1 VGPRTI
7 AAPGPR
13 TRWIAVRIGALAA
26 LLALGAA
33 AVAGRAFQL
42 QVLRRDALVDEM
54 VEQYRRQLV
63 LKPRRGVITD
73 RSGVLLAGSAD
84 ASSVFADPALLAKDA
99 HGAEALKRIAA
110 ALKVNP
116 AAARRRLAKGS
127 RFAWIARRVSPADA
141 AQVEAI
147 VKATRVRGVAVV
159 PETRR
164 YYPKLELAAQVLG
177 LVGEDGD
184 GLEGIELELDDVL
197 RGEPAK
203 VPSLRDGAG
212 KVVLAQAPPDGRA
225 REGARVELTID
236 QNVQLAVERALGAAV
251 RSSRALS
258 GTAIALDPRTGE
270 LLAVAS
276 VPTANPN
283 APRRVEELRDRAVVD
298 AYEPGS
304 TVKTFTIAGALE
316 RGALRPLDPIDC
328 GNGRYAVG
336 AHVIHDHQ
344 ALGWAGASKILVVS
358 SNIGAAKIGARLGGA
373 GLHASLAAF
382 GFGEK
387 TGIELPGEQ
396 RGQLAV
402 PRSEISLATQSFGHG
417 LTATPLQVTLAM
429 AAIANGGELLRPSIV
444 RRVVDPATGEV
455 LEAAEREVVQ
465 RAVSPEV
472 AATLTRWLV
481 GVVEDPSG
489 TGKRARLDGWHVA
502 GKTGT
507 ARKVDPISGGYATDR
522 HFSSFV
528 GFAPAEAPRIVVGV
542 FLDEPKGDIHGGEIA
557 APAFRAIVAD
567 AMRLLAVPPSG
578 PTAQV
583 ALAAAPAPEEE
594 PEGPPPLELA
604 ARTPPGSPGDGVT
617 VPSLAGLPARSAIR
631 ALERLDLAAEMDGSG
646 RVVSQTPA
654 AGRVVEPGTR
664 VRMRLAPAG

>member
-1 VGPRTI
+1 VR
-7 AAPGPR
+7 PGPGPSS
-13 TRWIAVRIGALAA
+13 TRWIAVRIGALAL

-33 AVAGRAFQL
+33 AVVGRAFQL

-84 ASSVFADPALLAKDA
+84 ASSIFADPALLAKDA
-99 HGAEALKRIAA
+99 RAAEALRKIAA
-110 ALKVNP
+110 ALKLDG
-116 AAARRRLAKGS
+116 AAVRKRLAKGA
-127 RFAWIARRVSPADA
+127 RFAWLARRVSPADG

-147 VKATRVRGVAVV
+147 VRATRVRGVAVV

-164 YYPKLELAAQVLG
+164 YYPKLELGAQVLG
-177 LVGEDGD
+177 LVGEDGE

-212 KVVLAQAPPDGRA
+212 KVVLAQAPPAGRE
-225 REGARVELTID
+225 REGARVELTLD
-236 QNVQLAVERALGAAV
+236 QNVQLSVERALGAAV
-251 RSSRALS
+251 RASRALS
-258 GTAIALDPRTGE
+258 GTAIAVDPRSGE
-270 LLAVAS
+270 VLALAS

-283 APRRVEELRDRAVVD
+283 APRKVEELRNRGVVD

-304 TVKTFTIAGALE
+304 TAKTFTIAGALE
-316 RGALRPLDPIDC
+316 RGALKPLDPIDC
-328 GNGRYAVG
+328 ENGRYAIG
-336 AHVIHDHQ
+336 GHVIHDHQ
-344 ALGWAGASKILVVS
+344 GLGWAGASKILAVS
-358 SNIGAAKIGARLGGA
+358 SNIGAAKIGARLGSA
-373 GLHASLAAF
+373 ALHASHAAF

-387 TGIELPGEQ
+387 TGIELPGEA
-396 RGQLAV
+396 RGQLPV
-402 PRSEISLATQSFGHG
+402 PRSEISVATQSFGHG

-444 RRVVDPATGEV
+444 RRVIDPATGEV

-472 AATLTRWLV
+472 AATVTRWLV

-489 TGKRARLDGWHVA
+489 TGKRARLDGWRVA

-507 ARKVDPISGGYATDR
+507 ARKVDPVSGGYVSDR

-542 FLDEPKGDIHGGEIA
+542 FLDEPKGDIHGGEVA

-567 AMRLLAVPPSG
+567 AMRLLGVAPSG
-578 PTAQV
+578 AVAPVAQ
-583 ALAAAPAPEEE
+583 ASPPPPADEE

-604 ARTPPGSPGDGVT
+604 ARTAASSPGEGVT

-631 ALERLDLAAEMDGSG
+631 ALEQRDLGADLDGSG
-646 RVVSQTPA
+646 RVVSQSPA
-654 AGRVVEPGTR
+654 AGKRVEAGTR